1 MLFLLIQG
9 YEDGDDSSAGGALQK
24 KRKDS
29 AASSQGSKA
38 SATAGTGDKQTL
50 KSEKEDGEK
59 DEYADDFDED
69 KTEGKIQCIEKTD
82 LLHWCYFNLFFCLS
96 VVQILYFVNIKLFCI
111 LIVHS
116 ILLLI
121 LFVSKAYGYIPLLKY
136 VQVVCLKSNEIK
148 EETNVEWHN

>member
-1 MLFLLIQG
+1 MQG

-69 KTEGKIQCIEKTD
+69 KTEGKIQCIEKLICYID
-82 LLHWCYFNLFFCLS
+82 VISIFFFLLS
-96 VVQILYFVNIKLFCI
+96 IVQILYFVNIKLFCI

-148 EETNVEWHN
+148 EETNVE

>member
-1 MLFLLIQG
+1 MLFLLMQG

-59 DEYADDFDED
+59 DEYADDFDEE
-69 KTEGKIQCIEKTD
+69 KTEGKIQCKEK
-82 LLHWCYFNLFFCLS
+82 LICYIDVISIYFFDYL
-96 VVQILYFVNIKLFCI
+96 
-111 LIVHS
+111 
-116 ILLLI
+116 
-121 LFVSKAYGYIPLLKY
+121 
-136 VQVVCLKSNEIK
+136 
-148 EETNVEWHN
+148 

>member
-1 MLFLLIQG
+1 MQG
-9 YEDGDDSSAGGALQK
+9 YEDGDESSAGGALQK

-59 DEYADDFDED
+59 DEYGDDFEED
-69 KTEGKIQCIEKTD
+69 KTEGKIQHVEELISCFDVISIFFFNYLLSIYCI
-82 LLHWCYFNLFFCLS
+82 LWISNFF
-96 VVQILYFVNIKLFCI
+96 I

-121 LFVSKAYGYIPLLKY
+121 FFLF
-136 VQVVCLKSNEIK
+136 
-148 EETNVEWHN
+148 

>member
-1 MLFLLIQG
+1 MLFLIIQG

-82 LLHWCYFNLFFCLS
+82 LLH
-96 VVQILYFVNIKLFCI
+96 
-111 LIVHS
+111 
-116 ILLLI
+116 
-121 LFVSKAYGYIPLLKY
+121 
-136 VQVVCLKSNEIK
+136 
-148 EETNVEWHN
+148 